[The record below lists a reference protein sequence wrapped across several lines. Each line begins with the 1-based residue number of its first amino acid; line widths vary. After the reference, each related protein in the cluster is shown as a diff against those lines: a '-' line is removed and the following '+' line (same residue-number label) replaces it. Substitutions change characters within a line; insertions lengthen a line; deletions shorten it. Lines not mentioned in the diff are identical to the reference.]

1 MGLEEG
7 SELSRGD
14 LRQERS
20 PDGLAASAP
29 FQPQQEQSRGG
40 QRASAGPA
48 KRYATAAAKAA
59 RAVTAAPRAARP
71 SGRATTG
78 AARPARRL
86 RRRQW
91 QGIARTAT

>member
-29 FQPQQEQSRGG
+29 FQSQQEQSRGG
-40 QRASAGPA
+40 ERASAGAA

-59 RAVTAAPRAARP
+59 RAVTASRAARP
-71 SGRATTG
+71 GGRATG
-78 AARPARRL
+78 AAWPARRL
-86 RRRQW
+86 RRRQR

>member
-29 FQPQQEQSRGG
+29 FQSQQEQSRGG
-40 QRASAGPA
+40 ERASAGAA
-48 KRYATAAAKAA
+48 KRYATTAAKAA
-59 RAVTAAPRAARP
+59 RAVTASRAARP
-71 SGRATTG
+71 GGRATTTG
-78 AARPARRL
+78 AAWPARRL
-86 RRRQW
+86 RRRQR

>member
-7 SELSRGD
+7 SELSRGN

-29 FQPQQEQSRGG
+29 FQSQQEQSRGG
-40 QRASAGPA
+40 ERASAGAA
-48 KRYATAAAKAA
+48 KRYTTAAAKAA
-59 RAVTAAPRAARP
+59 RAVTASRAARP
-71 SGRATTG
+71 GGRATTG
-78 AARPARRL
+78 AAWPARRL
-86 RRRQW
+86 RRRQR